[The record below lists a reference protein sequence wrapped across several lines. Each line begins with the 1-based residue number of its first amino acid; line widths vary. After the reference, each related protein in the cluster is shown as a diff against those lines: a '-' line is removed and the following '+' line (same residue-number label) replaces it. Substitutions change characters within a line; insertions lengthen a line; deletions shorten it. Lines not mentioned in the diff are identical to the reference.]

1 MTYFQSTIINHRS
14 WPSGKSERILLTER
28 FLSNSI
34 IISSA
39 CGSILLPR
47 ARQMSP
53 VTPTA
58 AWQTCTTYEMK
69 WREWIHSKRISLNWP
84 LLVKQRK
91 YVKRIQSL
99 RENNVL
105 LNFMNHYT
113 ASDIGYKRQGR
124 SDGTSYY
131 DPFSSYALRFNF
143 PFLHFLKQP

>member
-1 MTYFQSTIINHRS
+1 MFIIWVDCLLHILPEAFRSNINKMYDEGKARAEFNIRGRTHNPRSLHSTKNQIKSRAEQLLPWKQGVPGCPTFSLCAGSFLVYSMTYFQSTIINHRS

-58 AWQTCTTYEMK
+58 A
-69 WREWIHSKRISLNWP
+69 
-84 LLVKQRK
+84 
-91 YVKRIQSL
+91 
-99 RENNVL
+99 
-105 LNFMNHYT
+105 
-113 ASDIGYKRQGR
+113 
-124 SDGTSYY
+124 
-131 DPFSSYALRFNF
+131 
-143 PFLHFLKQP
+143 